1 MVVLIKSP
9 SINLSTVLIQVLSN
23 RQDLLFQDEKTK
35 VKVTRFPVELV
46 GKEPTGQCR
55 RHRRLR
61 FDPWVGK
68 IFWRR
73 AWRHISIFLPG
84 KSSGQRSLVGYSPW
98 GHKESD
104 TTEAT
109 QQHAKAARV

>member
-46 GKEPTGQCR
+46 CGAQVVGTQASVVAAS
-55 RHRRLR
+55 RLSTVAHGLSCSTAR
-61 FDPWVGK
+61 G
-68 IFWRR
+68 I
-73 AWRHISIFLPG
+73 LPNQELNPCPLHWQAD
-84 KSSGQRSLVGYSPW
+84 S
-98 GHKESD
+98 
-104 TTEAT
+104 
-109 QQHAKAARV
+109 